1 MVLKLRYRYR
11 SVALALALA
20 PRLIKRRCRSGLV
33 AWSEWLVARF
43 GMGKVS
49 DDDTWVV
56 LRKLA
61 CCFPAFYALYYG
73 AAAIVCAAFGL
84 FDAKPAVFG
93 KMPFN
98 FELFDDFRFEEK
110 PKLGACWPSCY
121 APCAACHALVSLH
134 ERGGSY
140 CG

>member
-1 MVLKLRYRYR
+1 MVE
-11 SVALALALA
+11 A
-20 PRLIKRRCRSGLV
+20 PRGVVGGCLFCL
-33 AWSEWLVARF
+33 
-43 GMGKVS
+43 MGKVS
-49 DDDTWVV
+49 DDDTSVV

-98 FELFDDFRFEEK
+98 FELFDEFSFGSE
-110 PKLGACWPSCY
+110 PQLGTWWPPFC
-121 APCAACHALVSLH
+121 APCAAYSAPGFAAVNIA
-134 ERGGSY
+134 
-140 CG
+140 